1 MARFYSRETLG
12 AMGVIN
18 PAKIQGNAYDKPLK
32 RIRAIIDYD
41 GQASGDDIVL
51 GQLPVGAVFAYGVLT
66 ATATA
71 GGTATIAIG
80 TNGSTGKYRTAA
92 IFTAANTPTMF
103 GNAAAAAM
111 APLTA
116 PELLLATV
124 GAAALPNSADY
135 LIVDIYYSDLA

>member
-12 AMGVIN
+12 SMGVIN
-18 PAKIQGNAYDKPLK
+18 PVKIQGNVYDTPLK

-66 ATATA
+66 ASATA
-71 GGTATIAIG
+71 GASATIAIG
-80 TNGSTGKYRTAA
+80 TTGTLGKYRAA
-92 IFTAANTPTMF
+92 ATFTAANTPTMF
-103 GNAAAAAM
+103 GTAAGASM
-111 APLTA
+111 APLAA

-124 GAAALPNSADY
+124 GTAALPTSTDY